1 MEISDW
7 VRNAREFAGL
17 TQPQLGD
24 ALGISKQNISAWE
37 RERHEPSFDNLI
49 KIISVTGYPEPLP
62 GLPLELW
69 QARLDAEEAKQN
81 EIYLPVRNAAFE
93 LGYGTDDPGIE
104 LVAERIRFT
113 RSFIRSEMPHITSLA
128 NLSLLPHADSSM
140 EPTFSA
146 GNLLVVDRGVNDMK
160 GNAVYAFRLQG
171 QVFVKRIVRNPITMS
186 ITAKSDNELHGS
198 FEIEPAQ
205 AESLEVLG
213 MIVYAMRGKRVQ

>member
-1 MEISDW
+1 MKICDW
-7 VRNAREFAGL
+7 VRSAREFAGL

-37 RERHEPSFDNLI
+37 RDRHEPSYEQLI
-49 KIISVTGYPEPLP
+49 KIINLSGYPEPLP
-62 GLPLELW
+62 GLPLDVW

-81 EIYLPVRNAAFE
+81 ENYLSVRNAATE
-93 LGYGTDDPGIE
+93 LGYGEEDPNFE

-113 RSFIRSEMPHITSLA
+113 KSFLRSEMPHISNMA

-146 GNLLVVDRGVNDMK
+146 GDVLVLDRGIKEIK
-160 GNAVYAFRLQG
+160 GNAVYVFRLNG
-171 QVFVKRIVRNPITMS
+171 HVFIRRIVRNPITMS
-186 ITAKSDNELHGS
+186 IVAKSDNELHGS

-205 AESLEVLG
+205 AESLKVLG
-213 MIVYAMRGKRVQ
+213 MIVYAMRGKRIQ